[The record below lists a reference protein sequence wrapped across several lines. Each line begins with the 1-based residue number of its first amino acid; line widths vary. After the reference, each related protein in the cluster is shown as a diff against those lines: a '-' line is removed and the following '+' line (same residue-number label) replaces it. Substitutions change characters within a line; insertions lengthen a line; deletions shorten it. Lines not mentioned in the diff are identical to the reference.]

1 MKKIYILI
9 SIVTLLLTSCSTNQ
23 VADDTTEYVAS
34 SFVTS
39 KIKAKLIATV
49 GLKGF
54 DISVKT
60 YNNEIILTGVVNN
73 GQQVALAGAVA
84 RSVKGARRVRNHI
97 VVR

>member
-9 SIVTLLLTSCSTNQ
+9 SMIMLLTSCSTTQ
-23 VADDTTEYVAS
+23 VADDTSEYVTS
-34 SFVTS
+34 SFITS
-39 KIKAKLIATV
+39 KIKAKLVATV
-49 GLKGF
+49 GLKSF

>member
-9 SIVTLLLTSCSTNQ
+9 SMIMLLTSCSTTQ
-23 VADDTTEYVAS
+23 VADDTGEYVAS

-39 KIKAKLIATV
+39 QIKAKLVATV
-49 GLKGF
+49 GLKSF

>member
-1 MKKIYILI
+1 MKRVYILI
-9 SIVTLLLTSCSTNQ
+9 SMIILLLTSCSTNQ
-23 VADDTTEYVAS
+23 VADETTEYVAS

-39 KIKAKLIATV
+39 KIKAKLLATV
-49 GLKGF
+49 GLEGF

-73 GQQVALAGAVA
+73 GQQVALAGSVA

>member
-1 MKKIYILI
+1 MKKLYILV
-9 SIVTLLLTSCSTNQ
+9 SIILLLTSCSSNQ
-23 VADDTTEYVAS
+23 VADDTTEYMS
-34 SFVTS
+34 SSYVTS
-39 KIKAKLIATV
+39 KIKAKLVATV
-49 GLKGF
+49 GLKSF